1 MSLFEHYPQ
10 ELHDMDAQVRHYAA
24 ICGLDH
30 QNETEIQAVVTDHAA
45 TGARATLRGLLILRM
60 KVQAGMME
68 AGLTPGQ

>member
-10 ELHDMDAQVRHYAA
+10 EIQDMDKQVRHYAA
-24 ICGLDH
+24 ICGVDH
-30 QNETEIQAVVTDHAA
+30 QSDIEIQAVMTDHAA